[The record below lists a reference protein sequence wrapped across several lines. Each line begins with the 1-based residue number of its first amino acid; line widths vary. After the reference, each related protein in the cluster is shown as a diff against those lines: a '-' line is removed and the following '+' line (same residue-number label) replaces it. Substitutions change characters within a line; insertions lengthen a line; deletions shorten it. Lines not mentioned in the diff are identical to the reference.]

1 MRTTPSPSPLQCRFC
16 RLGLLLPCGVVDMD
30 AVVTVFSPFPSFY
43 LVHHGPTVAQPIH
56 LDSAQLSPKFISDY
70 LWSLVDTTWEPEP

>member
-43 LVHHGPTVAQPIH
+43 LGMW
-56 LDSAQLSPKFISDY
+56 LISITK
-70 LWSLVDTTWEPEP
+70 LVKYSGIMNASQG